1 MRRRYLLPLLVILM
15 FLFPLLQAENSP
27 AKGLDGR
34 QQSMVLVSA
43 YTARGDLD
51 RLRPALDQ
59 ALDAGLSIN
68 EIKEVLTHL
77 YAYIGFPRS
86 LNGLQVFMEVLEQRR
101 ARGITTPKERP
112 PLPCRL
118 TWTGRHTAPVSGPTL
133 ADKRR
138 SSPRPASWPLPRS
151 SIPF

>member
-59 ALDAGLSIN
+59 MLDAGLSIN
-68 EIKEVLTHL
+68 EIKEVL
-77 YAYIGFPRS
+77 S
-86 LNGLQVFMEVLEQRR
+86 L
-101 ARGITTPKERP
+101 I
-112 PLPCRL
+112 
-118 TWTGRHTAPVSGPTL
+118 H
-133 ADKRR
+133 
-138 SSPRPASWPLPRS
+138 
-151 SIPF
+151 I